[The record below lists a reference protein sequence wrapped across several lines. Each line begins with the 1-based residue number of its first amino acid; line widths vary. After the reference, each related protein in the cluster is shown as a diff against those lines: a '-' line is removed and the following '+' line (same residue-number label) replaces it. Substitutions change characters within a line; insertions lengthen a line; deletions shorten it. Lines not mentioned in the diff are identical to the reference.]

1 MWHEEEEFLSDRVH
15 LGRASNTHARIAH
28 ESRKVVRFAHSRH
41 HQISATMV
49 SAVLGRSMILT
60 NPKQFLP
67 NGMAKMMMTSHRLN
81 NNNNTRTATTDSH
94 AKPAKTGILMLNMGG
109 PSTLPEVGDFLRNLF
124 LDRDIIQLPLQSKLG
139 PYIAKR
145 RTPDI
150 QKKYG
155 QIGGGSPILKWTRKQ
170 GDMMCTLLD
179 KISPESAPHKAYV
192 GFRYAN
198 PLTEITLEQME
209 KDNLERAVAFTQYPH
224 YSCTTTGS
232 SMNAIYKYYAERNIT
247 TKLNWSVID
256 RWGTHPRLVDA
267 FVDLIEKELQSID
280 PKIRDE
286 VIILFSAHSLP
297 LRSVNRGDPYPAEV
311 GATVQLIMSRLHH
324 ANPYRLVWQ
333 SKVGPLPWLEPATDK
348 TIESY
353 IKNGKKHFL
362 LVPIAF
368 TSDHI
373 ETLHELDIEYGEEL
387 AQKLGVETYR
397 RLPALNDHP
406 IFIDALADLVST
418 HLRKGPRVTGQL
430 LSRCPMC
437 VNETCGKCKNWF
449 STMCK

>member
-1 MWHEEEEFLSDRVH
+1 M
-15 LGRASNTHARIAH
+15 ASIALC
-28 ESRKVVRFAHSRH
+28 R
-41 HQISATMV
+41 SA
-49 SAVLGRSMILT
+49 AVFSK
-60 NPKQFLP
+60 PKQFLP
-67 NGMAKMMMTSHRLN
+67 NGVMKMMSATHWLN
-81 NNNNTRTATTDSH
+81 NNRNTRTATTDTR
-94 AKPAKTGILMLNMGG
+94 AKTGILMLNMGG
-109 PSTLPEVGDFLRNLF
+109 PSTLPEVGDFLKNLF
-124 LDRDIIQLPLQSKLG
+124 MDRDIIQLPFQSVLG
-139 PYIAKR
+139 PLIAKR

-150 QKKYG
+150 QEKYG

-170 GDMMCTLLD
+170 GDMMCAILD
-179 KISPESAPHKAYV
+179 KICPESAPHKAYV

-209 KDNLERAVAFTQYPH
+209 KDNLERAIAFTQYPH

-256 RWGTHPRLVDA
+256 RWGTHPLLVDA
-267 FVDLIEKELQSID
+267 FVHLIEKELESID
-280 PKIRDE
+280 PEIRDQ

-297 LRSVNRGDPYPAEV
+297 LRTVNRGDPYPAEV
-311 GATVQLIMSRLHH
+311 GATVQLIMSKLNH

-348 TIESY
+348 AIESY
-353 IKNGKKHFL
+353 IKSGKKHFI

-373 ETLHELDIEYGEEL
+373 ETLHELDIEYGEDL
-387 AQKLGVETYR
+387 AKKLGVETYR

-406 IFIDALADLVST
+406 IFIEALADLVSN
-418 HLRKGPRVTGQL
+418 HLKKGPRVTGQL